1 MAMNNGSLHPLN
13 YSTATAGGLLTD
25 NASILT
31 LASSSKRRRRHS
43 LDTDASV
50 RALAPSSLWGGSR
63 ESLPLSVLSGNF
75 DTGRSIAGDRGSI
88 YGSTSFTTARGGDA
102 ASMSYAGSMRDY
114 AGGSGS
120 IMGEISGVS
129 PLCSSPYAGMTIIGN
144 RESVNLGRSSRRN
157 SAWVRGEEEEEDDD
171 EDDDATNRRRSMS
184 VNGDGDDGEGRG
196 GDGASMRD
204 GSSSVG
210 IWNGVYGKREDT
222 REKGR
227 KDMDG
232 KN

>member
-1 MAMNNGSLHPLN
+1 
-13 YSTATAGGLLTD
+13 
-25 NASILT
+25 
-31 LASSSKRRRRHS
+31 
-43 LDTDASV
+43 
-50 RALAPSSLWGGSR
+50 
-63 ESLPLSVLSGNF
+63 
-75 DTGRSIAGDRGSI
+75 
-88 YGSTSFTTARGGDA
+88 
-102 ASMSYAGSMRDY
+102 
-114 AGGSGS
+114 
-120 IMGEISGVS
+120 MGEISGVS

-157 SAWVRGEEEEEDDD
+157 SAWVRGDEEEEEDDD